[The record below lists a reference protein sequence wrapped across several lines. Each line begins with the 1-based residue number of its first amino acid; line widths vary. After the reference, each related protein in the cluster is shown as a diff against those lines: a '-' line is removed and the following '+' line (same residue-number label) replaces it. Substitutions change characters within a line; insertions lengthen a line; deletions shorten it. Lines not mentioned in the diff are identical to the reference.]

1 MFARIKK
8 NTNTNKRTVL
18 VCHNVRFG
26 NCVRQQ
32 TVKVFGHSANS
43 SELQGL
49 FNEAKNWIAEHG
61 VQYMAQYEKLKVPKR
76 MNQKVMVTNLK
87 EESRIN
93 VGIEDIF
100 GKLYR
105 EMGFHELLSKTH
117 QETLRQIIFA
127 RLLEP
132 SSKRR
137 LSFVSEKDFDKE
149 IPLDRIYRM
158 MDKLTKES
166 THVENKI
173 FSATEKAVGGKIS
186 LMLFD
191 VTTLSFETISED
203 VLRAFGFS
211 KDFKFNTTQVVLA
224 LATTQEGLPVGYRL
238 FPGNTAESK
247 TLIES
252 INAWRKHMPID
263 EVTIV
268 GDRAMMSEENLSL
281 LESAGFYYVI
291 AFPLRKLPQK
301 EQASILDMNTYTAVR
316 CDNEINCYKVI
327 EKNGKRI
334 ISTYSKKRSEKD
346 RKDRE
351 RLIKK
356 LEKKLQTCKDAKRLI
371 NNKSYLKFAEIE
383 GKATA
388 KIDEEKILKDARWDG
403 LHGVIT
409 NKPIIGCEIYEE
421 YRRLWVIEE
430 SFRINKYN
438 LKMRPIYHF
447 TPHRIQAH
455 ILICYMV
462 FTLIRHLQFQL
473 KKRSQPM
480 SAFRIIDALRDVQ
493 ASIMRDVVTE
503 ARYKMLSRL
512 TEDAEIIYDTLQL
525 ERGFSTLQLE

>member
-1 MFARIKK
+1 
-8 NTNTNKRTVL
+8 
-18 VCHNVRFG
+18 
-26 NCVRQQ
+26 
-32 TVKVFGHSANS
+32 VKLFGHSS
-43 SELQGL
+43 DTDELNAL
-49 FNEAKNWIAEHG
+49 LSDAKNWIVEHG
-61 VQYMAQYEKLKVPKR
+61 SQWLEQHKKSKSQKR
-76 MNQKVMVTNLK
+76 MRHKVTITNLK

-100 GKLYR
+100 GKLYS
-105 EMGFHELLSKTH
+105 EIGFHDLLSKAH

-137 LSFVSEKDFDKE
+137 LSYVSEEKFDKE

-158 MDKLTKES
+158 MDKLMKES
-166 THVENKI
+166 SIVENKI
-173 FSATEKAVGGKIS
+173 FTATEKAVGGKVS

-191 VTTLSFETISED
+191 VTTLSFEAISED
-203 VLRAFGFS
+203 DLRAFGFS

-247 TLIES
+247 TLIQS
-252 INAWRKHMPID
+252 INAWREHIPID
-263 EVTIV
+263 EVTVI
-268 GDRAMMSEENLSL
+268 GDRAMMSEDNLSA
-281 LESAGFYYVI
+281 LEAAGFYYVV
-291 AFPLRKLPQK
+291 AFPLRKLSKK
-301 EQASILDMNTYTAVR
+301 EQLPILDVGSYTAINS
-316 CDNEINCYKVI
+316 DNEISSYKI
-327 EKNGKRI
+327 TEKNNRKI
-334 ISTYSKKRSEKD
+334 ISTYSKKRAEKD

-351 RLIKK
+351 RLVKK

-371 NNKSYLKFAEIE
+371 NTKGYLKYTDIS

-388 KIDEEKILKDARWDG
+388 KIDETKIERDAQWDG

-409 NKPIIGCEIYEE
+409 NKPIVGCEIYEE

-430 SFRINKYN
+430 SFRINKHN

-447 TPHRIQAH
+447 TPNRIQAH
-455 ILICYMV
+455 ILICYIV

-473 KKRSQPM
+473 KKASQSM

-493 ASIMRDVVTE
+493 ASIMCDAVNGT
-503 ARYKMLSRL
+503 RYKMLSRL
-512 TEDAEIIYDTLQL
+512 TEDAEIIYDTLQI
-525 ERGFSTLQLE
+525 ERGFSIVQFE